1 MNCLRVEM
9 FFISLGLFRMG
20 KRQRLHGV
28 LWGDVWVL
36 MDMTISQRFSPRDL
50 PRNFT
55 AGVQD
60 TPHQC
65 VAVELQQYPEQGFD
79 FHSLV
84 RLVLWLFFFFFLSF
98 GMMLFEV
105 RRSLDEKRKFC
116 HLLDLDLSPS
126 SPSRY
131 HSKQECVGPLTSL
144 HRLSK

>member
-1 MNCLRVEM
+1 MSSPLWESNSMNCLRVEM
-9 FFISLGLFRMG
+9 FFFISLGLFRMG

-36 MDMTISQRFSPRDL
+36 MDMTISQRLSPRDL

-84 RLVLWLFFFFFLSF
+84 RLVLWLFFFFSFLWYDAF
-98 GMMLFEV
+98 
-105 RRSLDEKRKFC
+105 
-116 HLLDLDLSPS
+116 
-126 SPSRY
+126 
-131 HSKQECVGPLTSL
+131 
-144 HRLSK
+144 